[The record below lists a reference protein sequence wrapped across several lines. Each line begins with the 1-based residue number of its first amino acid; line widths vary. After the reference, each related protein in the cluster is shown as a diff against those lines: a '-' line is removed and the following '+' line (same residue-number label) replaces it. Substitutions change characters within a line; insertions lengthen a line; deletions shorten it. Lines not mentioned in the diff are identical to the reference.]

1 MKKNSIK
8 NTRINQ
14 EVQKELSVL
23 IDQELKDPRI
33 HPMTSVVAAEV
44 APDLKTARIYI
55 SVLGDDQA
63 KKNTLQGLKSA
74 APFLRGQLAR
84 TVNLR
89 NTPQLL
95 FVLDE
100 SIEHGVAMSRL
111 IDEVASGIPDR
122 SEEDDGEDDSSGE

>member
-1 MKKNSIK
+1 
-8 NTRINQ
+8 
-14 EVQKELSVL
+14 
-23 IDQELKDPRI
+23 
-33 HPMTSVVAAEV
+33 MTSVVAAEV

-84 TVNLR
+84 NVNLR

-122 SEEDDGEDDSSGE
+122 SEEDDVKDDSSGE

>member
-122 SEEDDGEDDSSGE
+122 SEEDDSSGE

>member
-122 SEEDDGEDDSSGE
+122 SEEDDVKDDSSGE